1 MNHIY
6 ITSDPLDDASII
18 DIVSDNAHGATV
30 IFQGITRNNT
40 GNREVL
46 FLEYEAYVPMAEK
59 TLNQVRDEILSKW
72 DVKIAIHHRIG
83 RGDIGQT
90 SLLVAVGSAHREAA
104 FEACKYS
111 VDRIKEIVPIW
122 KKEHFVGGEIWI
134 GDADGFRPIE
144 G

>member
-6 ITSDPLDDASII
+6 ITSDPLDDASIT
-18 DIVSDNAHGATV
+18 DIVADNSHGATV
-30 IFQGITRNNT
+30 LFQGITRNNT

-46 FLEYEAYVPMAEK
+46 FLEYEAYAPMAEK

-83 RGDIGQT
+83 RVDIGQT

>member
-6 ITSDPLDDASII
+6 ITSDPLDDASIT

-30 IFQGITRNNT
+30 LFQGITRNNT

-46 FLEYEAYVPMAEK
+46 FLEYEAYAPMAEK

-83 RGDIGQT
+83 RVDIGQT

-122 KKEHFVGGEIWI
+122 KKEHFVGGEVWI

>member
-6 ITSDPLDDASII
+6 ITSDPLDDASIT
-18 DIVSDNAHGATV
+18 DIVADNAHGATV
-30 IFQGITRNNT
+30 LFQGITRNKT

-46 FLEYEAYVPMAEK
+46 FLEYEAYAPMAEK

-83 RGDIGQT
+83 RVDIGQT

>member
-6 ITSDPLDDASII
+6 ITSDPLDDASIT

-30 IFQGITRNNT
+30 LFQGITRNNT

-46 FLEYEAYVPMAEK
+46 FLEYEAYAPMAEK

-83 RGDIGQT
+83 RVDIGQT

-104 FEACKYS
+104 FEACQYS
-111 VDRIKEIVPIW
+111 VDRIKQIVPIW
-122 KKEHFVGGEIWI
+122 KKEHFIGGEVWI

-144 G
+144 A

>member
-1 MNHIY
+1 
-6 ITSDPLDDASII
+6 
-18 DIVSDNAHGATV
+18 
-30 IFQGITRNNT
+30 
-40 GNREVL
+40 
-46 FLEYEAYVPMAEK
+46 MAEK

-83 RGDIGQT
+83 RVDIGQT

-111 VDRIKEIVPIW
+111 VNRIKEIVPIW
-122 KKEHFVGGEIWI
+122 KKEHFVGGEVWI

>member
-6 ITSDPLDDASII
+6 ITSDPLDDASIT

-46 FLEYEAYVPMAEK
+46 FLEYEAYAPMAEK

-83 RGDIGQT
+83 RVDIGQT

>member
-83 RGDIGQT
+83 RVDIGQT

>member
-6 ITSDPLDDASII
+6 ITSDPLDDASIT

-46 FLEYEAYVPMAEK
+46 FLEYEAYAPMAEK

-83 RGDIGQT
+83 RVDIGQT

-122 KKEHFVGGEIWI
+122 KKEHFVGGEVWI

>member
-6 ITSDPLDDASII
+6 ITSDPLDDASIT
-18 DIVSDNAHGATV
+18 DIVADNAHGATV
-30 IFQGITRNNT
+30 LFQGITRNNT

-46 FLEYEAYVPMAEK
+46 FLEYEAYAPMAEK
-59 TLNQVRDEILSKW
+59 TLNQVRDEILSKG
-72 DVKIAIHHRIG
+72 DVKIAIHHGIG
-83 RGDIGQT
+83 RVDIGQT

>member
-6 ITSDPLDDASII
+6 ITSDPLDDASIT

-30 IFQGITRNNT
+30 LFQGITRNNT

-46 FLEYEAYVPMAEK
+46 FLEYEAYAPMAEK

-83 RGDIGQT
+83 RVDIGQT

-111 VDRIKEIVPIW
+111 VNRIKEIVPIW
-122 KKEHFVGGEIWI
+122 KKEHFAGGEIWI

>member
-1 MNHIY
+1 LNHIY
-6 ITSDPLDDASII
+6 ITSDPLDDASIT
-18 DIVSDNAHGATV
+18 DIVADNAHGATV
-30 IFQGITRNNT
+30 LFQGITRNNT

-46 FLEYEAYVPMAEK
+46 FLEYEAYAPMAEK

-83 RGDIGQT
+83 RVDIGQA

>member
-1 MNHIY
+1 
-6 ITSDPLDDASII
+6 
-18 DIVSDNAHGATV
+18 
-30 IFQGITRNNT
+30 
-40 GNREVL
+40 
-46 FLEYEAYVPMAEK
+46 MAEK

-83 RGDIGQT
+83 RVDIGQT

>member
-6 ITSDPLDDASII
+6 ITSDPLDDASIT
-18 DIVSDNAHGATV
+18 DIVADNAHGATV

-46 FLEYEAYVPMAEK
+46 FLEYEAYAPMAEK

-83 RGDIGQT
+83 RVDIGQT

-111 VDRIKEIVPIW
+111 VNRIKEIVPIW

>member
-6 ITSDPLDDASII
+6 ITSDPLDDASIT

-30 IFQGITRNNT
+30 LFQGITRNNT

-46 FLEYEAYVPMAEK
+46 FLEYEAYAPMAEK
-59 TLNQVRDEILSKW
+59 TLNQESDEILSKW
-72 DVKIAIHHRIG
+72 DVKIDIHHRIG
-83 RGDIGQT
+83 RVDIGQT

-122 KKEHFVGGEIWI
+122 KKEHFVGGEVWI

>member
-1 MNHIY
+1 LNHIY
-6 ITSDPLDDASII
+6 ITSDPLDDASIT

-46 FLEYEAYVPMAEK
+46 FLEYEAYAPMAEK

-83 RGDIGQT
+83 RVDIGQT

>member
-6 ITSDPLDDASII
+6 ITSDPLDDASIT
-18 DIVSDNAHGATV
+18 DIVADNAHGATV
-30 IFQGITRNNT
+30 LFQGITRNNT
-40 GNREVL
+40 GTREVL
-46 FLEYEAYVPMAEK
+46 FLEYEAYAPMAEK

-83 RGDIGQT
+83 RVDIGQT

>member
-6 ITSDPLDDASII
+6 ITSDPLDDASIT

-30 IFQGITRNNT
+30 LFQGITRNNT

-46 FLEYEAYVPMAEK
+46 FLEYEAYAPMAEK

-83 RGDIGQT
+83 RVDIGQT

>member
-72 DVKIAIHHRIG
+72 DVKIAIHPSIG
-83 RGDIGQT
+83 RLEIGET

-122 KKEHFVGGEIWI
+122 KKEHFVGGEVWI

>member
-6 ITSDPLDDASII
+6 ITSDPLDDASIT
-18 DIVSDNAHGATV
+18 DIVADNAHGATV
-30 IFQGITRNNT
+30 LFQGITRNNT

-46 FLEYEAYVPMAEK
+46 FLEYEAYTPMAEK

-83 RGDIGQT
+83 RVDIGQT